1 MSLIVFVL
9 VARLRDGLPLS
20 ASTDFQHS
28 RELQE
33 RKQQIRTI
41 SKSLNSL
48 PERGIITGQELHIYF
63 YLSDGMAY
71 LSVCL
76 CSVSAAVAF
85 SFLEDLRWA
94 FMDRFDS
101 SAVAQACRPYPFL
114 DFDGVIQKLQQH
126 YNQNGGPALEITLST
141 VQEELSLS
149 PPHVLT
155 MDEIQLSNGVANGHA
170 EQAAASGQ
178 MQRLEPVSAP
188 GILSLVLNIMCAAL
202 NLIRGVHLIEYTFQD
217 DYDSFWNV
225 TAFLVAFACCVCQC
239 QLYLFHSSR
248 KKIMSLMLLTVII
261 VCNGFL
267 FGLRNIWQLTFHVSV
282 ALISTLLILKRKLL
296 DRSSDCGV

>member
-48 PERGIITGQELHIYF
+48 PERGIIMGQELHIYF

-76 CSVSAAVAF
+76 CNVSAAVAF

-94 FMDRFDS
+94 FRDSFDS
-101 SAVAQACRPYPFL
+101 SAVVQACRPYPFL

-126 YNQNGGPALEITLST
+126 YNQSGGPALEITLST
-141 VQEELSLS
+141 VQDELSLS

-155 MDEIQLSNGVANGHA
+155 MDEIELSNGVANGHA
-170 EQAAASGQ
+170 EQAASSGQ
-178 MQRLEPVSAP
+178 TPRLEPVSAP
-188 GILSLVLNIMCAAL
+188 GILSLILNIMCAAL

-225 TAFLVAFACCVCQC
+225 AAFLVAFTCCVCQC
-239 QLYLFHSSR
+239 QLYLFHSSW
-248 KKIMSLMLLTVII
+248 KKIVSLTLLTAII
-261 VCNGFL
+261 LCNGFL
-267 FGLRNIWQLTFHVSV
+267 FGLRNVWQLTFHASV
-282 ALISTLLILKRKLL
+282 AIISTLLILNRKLL

>member
-20 ASTDFQHS
+20 ASTDFKHS

-33 RKQQIRTI
+33 RKQQIRTV

-48 PERGIITGQELHIYF
+48 PERGIIMGQELHIYF
-63 YLSDGMAY
+63 FTSDGVAY
-71 LSVCL
+71 LSVCV

-85 SFLEDLRWA
+85 SFLEDLRWEFTA
-94 FMDRFDS
+94 SFDS

-126 YNQNGGPALEITLST
+126 YNQSGGPALGVTLST

-149 PPHVLT
+149 PPHILT
-155 MDEIQLSNGVANGHA
+155 MDEIQLSNGVVNGHA
-170 EQAAASGQ
+170 EQTASSGQ
-178 MQRLEPVSAP
+178 TQRLEPVSAP
-188 GILSLVLNIMCAAL
+188 GILSLILNIMCAAL

-217 DYDSFWNV
+217 DYDGLWNV
-225 TAFLVAFACCVCQC
+225 VAFLVAFVCCVCQC

-248 KKIMSLMLLTVII
+248 KKIKSLTLLTMII
-261 VCNGFL
+261 LCNGFL
-267 FGLRNIWQLTFHVSV
+267 FGLRNVWQLAFHVSV
-282 ALISTLLILKRKLL
+282 AFVSTLLILNRKLL

>member
-41 SKSLNSL
+41 SKSLSSL
-48 PERGIITGQELHIYF
+48 PERGIITGHELYIYF
-63 YLSDGMAY
+63 FTSDDVAY

-85 SFLEDLRWA
+85 SFLEDLRWQ
-94 FMDRFDS
+94 FTSTFDGL
-101 SAVAQACRPYPFL
+101 AVAQACRPYPFL

-126 YNQNGGPALEITLST
+126 YNQSGGPALGVTLTT

-155 MDEIQLSNGVANGHA
+155 MDGIQLGNGVANGHA
-170 EQAAASGQ
+170 EQTASSGQ
-178 MQRLEPVSAP
+178 TQRLEPVSAP
-188 GILSLVLNIMCAAL
+188 GILSLTLNIMCAAL
-202 NLIRGVHLIEYTFQD
+202 NLIRGIHLIEYTFKD
-217 DYDSFWNV
+217 DFDGLWNV
-225 TAFLVAFACCVCQC
+225 VAFLVAFVCCVCQC

-248 KKIMSLMLLTVII
+248 KKIKSLTLLTVI
-261 VCNGFL
+261 VLCNGFL
-267 FGLRNIWQLTFHVSV
+267 FGLRNILQLAFHMSV
-282 ALISTLLILKRKLL
+282 AFISTLLILNRKLQ
-296 DRSSDCGV
+296 DRSLDCAV